1 MNSDVPE
8 CIIDDYGT
16 FKYIQILVTNK
27 KDKND
32 KKIIIRGTENF
43 SYHKEI
49 FRNFLNGILE
59 GPKELYD
66 NYDFE
71 PIGGGRIERTANHIL
86 VYGYSTAYGQCDH
99 KETCEILKKYI
110 PNEKIEYAFSGY

>member
-32 KKIIIRGTENF
+32 KKIIIRGTEDLHLRR
-43 SYHKEI
+43 S
-49 FRNFLNGILE
+49 L
-59 GPKELYD
+59 
-66 NYDFE
+66 
-71 PIGGGRIERTANHIL
+71 
-86 VYGYSTAYGQCDH
+86 
-99 KETCEILKKYI
+99 
-110 PNEKIEYAFSGY
+110 